1 MHRRPFVLRLQG
13 PYRFLQ
19 TDLPVSVYV
28 FTGGGPA
35 ALVQHHIFSSLY
47 DSEGPNLDLV
57 AFGLCAVS
65 LQLVTCRWRQVDTPS
80 VASPASELSDFDV

>member
-1 MHRRPFVLRLQG
+1 MSRRPFVFRLQG

-35 ALVQHHIFSSLY
+35 ALVQQNIFSFLY

-65 LQLVTCRWRQVDTPS
+65 LQLVTFRWRQVDTPS
-80 VASPASELSDFDV
+80 VASPVSELSDFEW